1 MGTRFTSEH
10 GHMQAFADS
19 SHQTS
24 PAATTA
30 NDQEAASRPFADTA
44 QQASAP
50 LLPAEAQQH
59 PEHPAGDSNAQHMG
73 DSADQAGTHA
83 QQNGAQTT
91 ATEQGVV
98 TESDTAAD
106 HFDLTSHHNF
116 GDDDPANPDGKLM
129 SLLMG

>member
-1 MGTRFTSEH
+1 MGSMSNH

-24 PAATTA
+24 PAAAAA

-50 LLPAEAQQH
+50 LQPAEGQQH
-59 PEHPAGDSNAQHMG
+59 PEHPPGDSDAEHLGGSTNQ
-73 DSADQAGTHA
+73 ADTHA
-83 QQNGAQTT
+83 QQNGAQTI
-91 ATEQGVV
+91 AADQGVV
-98 TESDTAAD
+98 AESDTAAD
-106 HFDLTSHHNF
+106 HFNLSSHHNF